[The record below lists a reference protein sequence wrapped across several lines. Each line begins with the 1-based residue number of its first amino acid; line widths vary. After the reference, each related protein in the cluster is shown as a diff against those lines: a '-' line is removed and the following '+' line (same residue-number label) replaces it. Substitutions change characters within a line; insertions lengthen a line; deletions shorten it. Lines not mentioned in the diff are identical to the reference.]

1 MYIYYNARDGPS
13 EGFRSCATQDTD
25 GFAFRHPEQISND
38 SAEPLQPWKA
48 DAPQPRHGLDGQVV
62 AQHVDE
68 KVNLSAKR
76 SFGWRDAEEV
86 SPVDG
91 ARRVGVRKAVERRQ
105 VRTDERIHL
114 PIANLS

>member
-1 MYIYYNARDGPS
+1 M
-13 EGFRSCATQDTD
+13 
-25 GFAFRHPEQISND
+25 
-38 SAEPLQPWKA
+38 
-48 DAPQPRHGLDGQVV
+48 
-62 AQHVDE
+62 DE
-68 KVNLSAKR
+68 KIHLSGKR
-76 SFGWRDAEEV
+76 NSGIRDAEEV

>member
-1 MYIYYNARDGPS
+1 M
-13 EGFRSCATQDTD
+13 
-25 GFAFRHPEQISND
+25 
-38 SAEPLQPWKA
+38 
-48 DAPQPRHGLDGQVV
+48 
-62 AQHVDE
+62 DE

-76 SFGWRDAEEV
+76 SFGRRDAEEV
-86 SPVDG
+86 SPADG

>member
-1 MYIYYNARDGPS
+1 MPNLGRHLGIGGDL
-13 EGFRSCATQDTD
+13 FR
-25 GFAFRHPEQISND
+25 
-38 SAEPLQPWKA
+38 LQPWKA
-48 DAPQPRHGLDGQVV
+48 YVPQPRHGLDGEVV

-68 KVNLSAKR
+68 KVNLSGKR
-76 SFGWRDAEEV
+76 NFGWRDAEEV

>member
-1 MYIYYNARDGPS
+1 M
-13 EGFRSCATQDTD
+13 
-25 GFAFRHPEQISND
+25 
-38 SAEPLQPWKA
+38 
-48 DAPQPRHGLDGQVV
+48 

-68 KVNLSAKR
+68 KIHLSGKR
-76 SFGWRDAEEV
+76 NFGIRDAEEV

>member
-1 MYIYYNARDGPS
+1 MPHKIPPALRFKLRLISVIYPM
-13 EGFRSCATQDTD
+13 
-25 GFAFRHPEQISND
+25 RHPEQISTD

-76 SFGWRDAEEV
+76 SFGRREAEEV
-86 SPVDG
+86 SPADG
-91 ARRVGVRKAVERRQ
+91 ARRVGVRKAVKRRQ

-114 PIANLS
+114 PIANHS

>member
-1 MYIYYNARDGPS
+1 MCVIPPPPPMPPP
-13 EGFRSCATQDTD
+13 ETD
-25 GFAFRHPEQISND
+25 LTD
-38 SAEPLQPWKA
+38 SAKPLQPWKA
-48 DAPQPRHGLDGQVV
+48 PRVPQPRHGLDGQVV

-68 KVNLSAKR
+68 KIHLSGKR
-76 SFGWRDAEEV
+76 NSGIRDAEEV